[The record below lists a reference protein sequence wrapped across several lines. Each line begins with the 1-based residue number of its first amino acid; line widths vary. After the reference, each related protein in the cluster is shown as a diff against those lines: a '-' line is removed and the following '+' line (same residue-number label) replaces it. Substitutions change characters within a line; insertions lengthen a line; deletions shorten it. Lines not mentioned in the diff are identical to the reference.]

1 MLIQKAKVE
10 SRVFNL
16 DDVGDNNAYNDVLD
30 NPAVRVLEKK
40 WIKHTEVEQSGKDR
54 TEVTENHIY
63 LEWETCSL

>member
-1 MLIQKAKVE
+1 
-10 SRVFNL
+10 
-16 DDVGDNNAYNDVLD
+16 
-30 NPAVRVLEKK
+30 VRVLEKK